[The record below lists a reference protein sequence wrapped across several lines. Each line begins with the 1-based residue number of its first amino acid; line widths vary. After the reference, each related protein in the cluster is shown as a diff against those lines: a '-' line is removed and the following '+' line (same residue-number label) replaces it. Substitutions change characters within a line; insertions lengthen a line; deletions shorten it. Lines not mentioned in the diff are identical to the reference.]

1 MQELLGIFN
10 AIATFTCYVILVLLF
25 IKLYDGHGVE
35 LIKLKPVHAN
45 DRESYLVPL
54 IFNRPTNL
62 VNMPLYL
69 FRFLK
74 ADYVKVMADQ
84 VGGITWECNGATW
97 TVHMANDTKIVGL
110 SSINPFIQMKEDLNK
125 GSK

>member
-35 LIKLKPVHAN
+35 LIKLKALRAG

-74 ADYVKVMADQ
+74 SGYVKITADQ
-84 VGGITWECNGATW
+84 AGGVTWECNGATW
-97 TVHMANDTKIVGL
+97 TVHIANDTKIVGL